1 MEIKII
7 TKESQTIYS
16 KKSFEKVDSNLIN
29 PILYL
34 NKTSKIKS
42 NWISSWIINLI
53 TIIKTEVYKQKFQ
66 KFFEGLGYWLK
77 AKQKTEIGYI
87 NVKKDEEIIWFIII
101 IK

>member
-42 NWISSWIINLI
+42 N
-53 TIIKTEVYKQKFQ
+53 
-66 KFFEGLGYWLK
+66 
-77 AKQKTEIGYI
+77 
-87 NVKKDEEIIWFIII
+87 
-101 IK
+101 